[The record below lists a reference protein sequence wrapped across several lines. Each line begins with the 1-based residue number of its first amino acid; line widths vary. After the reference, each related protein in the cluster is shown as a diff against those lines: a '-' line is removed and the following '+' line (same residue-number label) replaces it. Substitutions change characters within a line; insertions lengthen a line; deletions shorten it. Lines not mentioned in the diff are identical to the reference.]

1 MSIFNEYL
9 TGIDRELAI
18 EESAF
23 DTEFSKLQTMYEM
36 CNLQLAQMHKDAEL
50 KVLTESGTYDDLT
63 YLIIEAENE
72 VGQQKQGIISRII
85 DAIGRLF
92 SAIGNKIQSIFGKGD
107 ANTEVEGPAD
117 TVDKANALITAIN
130 NADSG
135 VNKLRNGDASGALD
149 LLKAIKI
156 PAIIAGGAVAT
167 NVAIKKFKKGDL
179 DGIVKKVQG
188 SFNKLKSNF
197 YAAKSKILGAKDDS
211 QQDANNK
218 SLSII
223 QKIGSAVNGFVGTIT
238 SAISKAI
245 TKVSGGEQK
254 GEETPN
260 NETPV
265 ETNNVQTNNEENKP
279 VEQPNQPMSGG
290 ARDAIIGFFNASD
303 GKRYR
308 KLKNGTIE
316 EQIKVTNDKGKVKNK
331 YKKVNNPSD
340 ELLNATYKTEC
351 TDEEIRDFCGC
362 EVIIERFEDYVI
374 VTEVEDSVANNIF
387 GESVDI
393 QESTNVFD
401 DEMKEL
407 SDLFELL

>member
-23 DTEFSKLQTMYEM
+23 NTEFAKLETMYEM
-36 CNLQLAQMHKDAEL
+36 CNLQLAQMHRDAEL

-72 VGQQKQGIISRII
+72 VGQQKQGIISKII

-92 SAIGNKIQSIFGKGD
+92 SAIGNKLQSIFGKGD
-107 ANTEVEGPAD
+107 ANTIVEGPAD
-117 TVDKANALITAIN
+117 TVEKANALITAIN

-135 VNKLRNGDASGALD
+135 VSKLRNGDASGALD

-167 NVAIKKFKKGDL
+167 NAAVKKYKKGKL
-179 DGIVKKVQG
+179 DGIVKKVQD

-197 YAAKSKILGAKDDS
+197 ETAKSKILGTK
-211 QQDANNK
+211 DANNQ
-218 SLSII
+218 SLNII

-238 SAISKAI
+238 SAITKAI
-245 TKVSGGEQK
+245 TKVTGGENK
-254 GEETPN
+254 EETPAEEN
-260 NETPV
+260 K
-265 ETNNVQTNNEENKP
+265 EENKP
-279 VEQPNQPMSGG
+279 VEANNEQNNTTEQPQQPMSGG
-290 ARDAIIGFFNASD
+290 ARDAIVGFFNASD

-316 EQIKVTNDKGKVKNK
+316 EQIKVTDDKGKVKNK
-331 YKKVNNPSD
+331 YKKVDNPSD
-340 ELLNATYKTEC
+340 ELMNATYKTEC
-351 TDEEIRDFCGC
+351 TDEEICDFCGC
-362 EVIIERFEDYVI
+362 DVIIERCEDYVI
-374 VTEVEDSVANNIF
+374 VTEVEDSVARSIF
-387 GESVDI
+387 GESEEI
-393 QESTNVFD
+393 QESTNIFD